1 MKVFLTGASG
11 YIGGSLAKR
20 LIENG
25 HSVLGLVR
33 SKEKADQLQRLGIDP
48 VLGSLDDSNIVTEAA
63 RAADAVIN
71 AASSDHRP
79 VVETVLKALAG
90 TGKPFIQ
97 TSGSSIVC
105 DDARGESENSQVFTG
120 DTPFDPIPQKAARVA
135 IDRLVRK
142 SGIESGIRAV
152 VICPTLVFGQGH
164 GLHKESVQIPR
175 LVEQSRKRGVG
186 VHIGQGVNIW
196 SNVFIDD
203 VVDLFVLAL
212 EKAPTGSFFFAENGE
227 QTFQKIAEAISKNL
241 GFGGKTEPWDINE
254 AMAELGDELVRFG
267 LGSNSRVRALNARR
281 LLGWKPSG
289 ASVLEAVEK
298 NV

>member
-105 DDARGESENSQVFTG
+105 DDARGESENSQVFRSRRKQREWQLIG
-120 DTPFDPIPQKAARVA
+120 WSENPELSQVSAR
-135 IDRLVRK
+135 L
-142 SGIESGIRAV
+142 
-152 VICPTLVFGQGH
+152 L
-164 GLHKESVQIPR
+164 SV
-175 LVEQSRKRGVG
+175 
-186 VHIGQGVNIW
+186 
-196 SNVFIDD
+196 
-203 VVDLFVLAL
+203 
-212 EKAPTGSFFFAENGE
+212 
-227 QTFQKIAEAISKNL
+227 
-241 GFGGKTEPWDINE
+241 
-254 AMAELGDELVRFG
+254 
-267 LGSNSRVRALNARR
+267 RR
-281 LLGWKPSG
+281 LFLVKATACIRRAFKFPD
-289 ASVLEAVEK
+289 
-298 NV
+298 

>member
-1 MKVFLTGASG
+1 M
-11 YIGGSLAKR
+11 
-20 LIENG
+20 
-25 HSVLGLVR
+25 
-33 SKEKADQLQRLGIDP
+33 
-48 VLGSLDDSNIVTEAA
+48 
-63 RAADAVIN
+63 
-71 AASSDHRP
+71 
-79 VVETVLKALAG
+79 
-90 TGKPFIQ
+90 
-97 TSGSSIVC
+97 
-105 DDARGESENSQVFTG
+105 
-120 DTPFDPIPQKAARVA
+120 A

-142 SGIESGIRAV
+142 SGIELGIRAV

-164 GLHKESVQIPR
+164 GLHKGSVQIPR

-227 QTFQKIAEAISKNL
+227 QTFKKIAEAISKNL

-254 AMAELGDELVRFG
+254 AMAELGDELARFG